1 MRTSMLFGSLILL
14 LLLARAH
21 GRLDM
26 HLHAER
32 HKKEEISSD
41 LKWQRPP
48 PSLSSGGRLT
58 GKMSQASERHLTS
71 TARAAVEEDGEV
83 KKKRTHRDVGP
94 RLIHEDYAGPSG
106 HSPNH
111 HRTIRC
117 GPC

>member
-1 MRTSMLFGSLILL
+1 MRTSMLFGSLII

-26 HLHAER
+26 QLHAAL
-32 HKKEEISSD
+32 HKKEEIPSD
-41 LKWQRPP
+41 LNLQRPP
-48 PSLSSGGRLT
+48 SSSLLFSGGWPADTLSR
-58 GKMSQASERHLTS
+58 ASERHLTS
-71 TARAAVEEDGEV
+71 TARASAEEEGEA
-83 KKKRTHRDVGP
+83 KKTRTDVAP
-94 RLIHEDYAGPSG
+94 RFIHEDYAGPSG

>member
-1 MRTSMLFGSLILL
+1 MLFGSLILL
-14 LLLARAH
+14 LLARAQ

-26 HLHAER
+26 QLHAAQ
-32 HKKEEISSD
+32 HKKEEIPSD

-48 PSLSSGGRLT
+48 SSSSGGWPAS
-58 GKMSQASERHLTS
+58 KMSQASERHLTS
-71 TARAAVEEDGEV
+71 TARAAVQEDGEV
-83 KKKRTHRDVGP
+83 KKKRTHHDVGP